1 MPQDVRDTRVRMD
14 AENSQPEFGRTAEE
28 RARDGTRASLV
39 LSHDSSIPP
48 PRARSRARGERR
60 GRIDIMSSAS
70 VANVASAVVALG
82 LAGGVTYYVVNVQR
96 AFGGARARE
105 DEDGRTRSRSTA
117 AREGVLD

>member
-1 MPQDVRDTRVRMD
+1 MPQDVRDKVVQID
-14 AENSQPEFGRTAEE
+14 AENSQPVLGR
-28 RARDGTRASLV
+28 RARPRWYPRVPSRESRLV
-39 LSHDSSIPP
+39 NTP